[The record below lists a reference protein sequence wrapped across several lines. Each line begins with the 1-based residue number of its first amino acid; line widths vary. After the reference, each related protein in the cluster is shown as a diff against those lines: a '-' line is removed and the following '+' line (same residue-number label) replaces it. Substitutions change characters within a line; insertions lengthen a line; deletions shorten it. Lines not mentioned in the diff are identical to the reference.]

1 MGEFVFPETLR
12 RMRNWNENEKNKKDE
27 RVNVNIFGDKSKN
40 NHNNLERRH
49 SEQTSHHLGHVLN
62 QNFSLEMSFSQVV
75 KFKLEYIGIMNKIR
89 INPIGAG
96 AQFSE
101 GYFAMKKRI

>member
-12 RMRNWNENEKNKKDE
+12 RMRQWEENENNKKE
-27 RVNVNIFGDKSKN
+27 EKINVNIFGDKSKN

-49 SEQTSHHLGHVLN
+49 SEQTFHHLGHVLN

-75 KFKLEYIGIMNKIR
+75 HL
-89 INPIGAG
+89 
-96 AQFSE
+96 
-101 GYFAMKKRI
+101 KK